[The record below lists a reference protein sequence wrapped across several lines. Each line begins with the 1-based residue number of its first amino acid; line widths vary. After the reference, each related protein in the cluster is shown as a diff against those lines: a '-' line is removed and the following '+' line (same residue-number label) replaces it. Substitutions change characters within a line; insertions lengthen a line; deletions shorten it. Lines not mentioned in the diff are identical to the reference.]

1 MKKAICS
8 LGSVLLAIA
17 IVVGITS
24 IYSCSCNPDKS
35 SSQDSLIIPYL
46 NDPIIKSIT
55 DKISKDRNNPDLY
68 FERSQEFF
76 RMQKTLPAFKDIE
89 RAIELDPKNKSYYF
103 FKADL
108 LLADGYATGAKDALV
123 KILSFDPSDRIAI
136 TKLAKVYLY
145 MKDHQSSLMQV
156 KKLVDIDKSNF
167 EPYFIAGLNYKEMK
181 DTAKAIEQFKTV
193 LQFKPDFYDAYMQL
207 GLLSSSQKSPLA
219 TQYFDNAI
227 RIDSTIPESYYAK
240 AKYYQDRNKLKEA
253 KDTYRKLINISPQN
267 ANAFFNMGFI
277 YITEDSI
284 QKAKKFFDYA
294 IKVNPIYADAYY
306 YRGLCESEL
315 GEIDYAKS
323 DLTQC
328 LALDPDNEKAQS
340 LLNTL
345 NKK

>member
-1 MKKAICS
+1 MAFLWFSYSIFS
-8 LGSVLLAIA
+8 L
-17 IVVGITS
+17 
-24 IYSCSCNPDKS
+24 YSCTCNSDKS
-35 SSQDSLIIPYL
+35 NKQDSLIIPYL
-46 NDPIIKSIT
+46 NDPIIKALT
-55 DKISKDRNNPDLY
+55 DKISKDRNNPELY
-68 FERSQEFF
+68 FQRSQEFF
-76 RMQKTLPAFKDIE
+76 RMQKVLPAFKDIE
-89 RAIELDPKNKSYYF
+89 RAIELDPNNKAYYF

-108 LLADGYATGAKDALV
+108 LLSDGYGTGAKDALV
-123 KILSFDPSDRIAI
+123 KILAMDPYDKEAI

-145 MKDHQSSLMQV
+145 MKDYQNSLMQV
-156 KKLVDIDKSNF
+156 KKLVDMDKSNF
-167 EPYFIAGLNYKEMK
+167 EPYFIAGLNYKQMK

-207 GLLSSSQKSPLA
+207 GLLSSAQKSPLA

-240 AKYYQDRNKLKEA
+240 AKYYQDQNKFKEA
-253 KDTYRKLINISPQN
+253 KATYRKLISISPQH
-267 ANAFFNMGFI
+267 ANAFFNIGFI
-277 YITEDSI
+277 YILEDSI
-284 QKAKKFFDYA
+284 QKAKKYFDYA

-315 GEIDYAKS
+315 GEIEYAKS